1 MDKATGHFLQPGCN
15 GLSFAADGGRLKMQ
29 RLAIHYLCA
38 ILRITILAS
47 IFLGPIAAI
56 AANHVGQ
63 DRTEPGALGLV
74 LYFSLR

>member
-1 MDKATGHFLQPGCN
+1 MDKATGRFVSPGCK
-15 GLSFAADGGRLKMQ
+15 GLPFAADGGKLKMQ

-47 IFLGPIAAI
+47 VFLGPIAAI

-63 DRTEPGALGLV
+63 DRTGSGAVGLV

>member
-1 MDKATGHFLQPGCN
+1 
-15 GLSFAADGGRLKMQ
+15 MQ

-47 IFLGPIAAI
+47 VFLGPIAAI

-63 DRTEPGALGLV
+63 DRSGSGAVGLV

>member
-1 MDKATGHFLQPGCN
+1 
-15 GLSFAADGGRLKMQ
+15 MQ